1 MANDATNHGSLASYF
16 YNTLLPIHFV
26 HSISFFE
33 TAKPKELDIIS
44 NSDLRKQLIS
54 LYDSQ
59 YDGFL

>member
-1 MANDATNHGSLASYF
+1 
-16 YNTLLPIHFV
+16 
-26 HSISFFE
+26 ISFFE